1 MARAPGAPL
10 PGLNGEDAPPAE
22 PGSEHD
28 DPDGGDAADR
38 GRLGGRV
45 RRTVVEWLAVI
56 VGGVI
61 IALIIEAFLI
71 QAFWIP
77 SPSMVPTLKPGDRV
91 LVNKLSYRFNDIHR
105 GDLIVFERP
114 PEASTGGS
122 EEIDDLIKRV
132 IATEGDR
139 IEARDGRVLVNGETL
154 DEPYLEEGTPTDN
167 LPRQTVPEDHVFVMG
182 DNRPNSEDSRKFGP
196 IAEDQVVGRAFVRV
210 LPLSDIG
217 WL

>member
-1 MARAPGAPL
+1 MARAPSAPW
-10 PGLNGEDAPPAE
+10 PELNGEEEPATE
-22 PGSEHD
+22 PGSDHD
-28 DPDGGDAADR
+28 DPREGEASER
-38 GRLGGRV
+38 GRLGRRL

-61 IALIIEAFLI
+61 IALVIEAFLI

-77 SPSMVPTLKPGDRV
+77 SESMEPTLHVGDRV

-114 PEASTGGS
+114 AEASTGGS
-122 EEIDDLIKRV
+122 DGVDDLIKRV

-139 IEARDGRVLVNGETL
+139 IDSRDGRVLVNGQPIE
-154 DEPYLEEGTPTDN
+154 EPYLEDGTPTHK
-167 LPRQTVPEDHVFVMG
+167 LSAQTIPEDHVFVMG
-182 DNRPNSEDSRKFGP
+182 DNRLESQDSREFGP
-196 IAEDQVVGRAFVRV
+196 ISEDRVVGRAFVRV
-210 LPLSDIG
+210 LPLSRIG